1 MAPLFADDNSSSRR
15 AARKAAKEEKARER
29 RRTEILATLRRLKDD
44 AHDPT
49 VIAAKERARRHAE
62 MLERYPPL
70 F

>member
-44 AHDPT
+44 ARDPT